1 MRYVLSADLGSEQD
15 YTAFSITER
24 VEKVQDKNIQSYN
37 SRPIRNEPIRIVSE
51 MHLTYMER
59 VPLQTPY
66 PIIVDKLKYI
76 MCRPEFVGDIILVVD
91 RTGVGIPVTQM
102 MFQAGL
108 APIGITIHGGDAVN
122 AKEQGYN
129 VPKRDIVT
137 ALLTAFQMK
146 RYKMPPPSKM
156 PIIKKFE
163 EELTGFRM
171 KVNQKTGHD
180 SYEAWMEKIHDD
192 LVISAAMAVWWFD
205 KTHGITTL
213 KEINPG

>member
-15 YTAFSITER
+15 YTALSIVER
-24 VEKVQDKNIQSYN
+24 VEKVQDKNIPTYN
-37 SRPIRNEPIRIVSE
+37 NRPIRHEPVLIVSE

-66 PIIVDKLKYI
+66 PTIVEKIGYI
-76 MCRPEFVGDIILVVD
+76 MARPEFVNQIQLVID
-91 RTGVGIPVTQM
+91 RTGVGLPVMQM
-102 MFQAGL
+102 MYQAGL
-108 APIGITIHGGDAVN
+108 SPIGIAIHGGDATR
-122 AKEQGYN
+122 AKEDGFN
-129 VPKRDIVT
+129 VPKRDIIT

-146 RYKMPPPSKM
+146 RFKMPPPSKM
-156 PIIKKFE
+156 PIIKQFE

-171 KVNQKTGHD
+171 KIKQSTGHD

-205 KTHGITTL
+205 KTHGITST
-213 KEINPG
+213 KVVDP